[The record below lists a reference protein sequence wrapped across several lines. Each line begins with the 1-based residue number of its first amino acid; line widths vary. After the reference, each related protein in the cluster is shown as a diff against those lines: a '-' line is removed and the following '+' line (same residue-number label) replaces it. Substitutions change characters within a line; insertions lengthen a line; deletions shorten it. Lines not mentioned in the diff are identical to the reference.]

1 MKFHRFQE
9 FAQMTLA
16 ADGSAQ
22 LGVPLQV
29 TDIELA
35 QQNYSSHSYSLASSA
50 LSIVGGAGP
59 EYQKFSIEH
68 KANVRRAC
76 DLLIME
82 IIENIGWGSTAT
94 EFSDAET
101 ECLSQA
107 SAESS
112 HITEWDERV
121 HKTYMEHVQTLR
133 GKMAT
138 KAEAFAKNYDLSTAV
153 DPKNLLPL
161 FERRAAAVARCEQML
176 RNTHWKTYYLHRFD
190 PVTNTCT
197 LFGNQ
202 ILKDYHLAFWY
213 KSSLSPFRRNENWR
227 MWETTPI
234 RLLSTSAAALACG
247 LRRVAQSVG
256 STTRPSRIVR
266 YSQEEYNPIEKQ
278 IFEGMEIVHGHR
290 VDAIRLGFREIL
302 DEYHREG
309 CSMLSNASFSSFYV
323 PTLQQLQ
330 GLEESN
336 AASGSQQYALASN

>member
-16 ADGSAQ
+16 TDGSAQ

-50 LSIVGGAGP
+50 PSIVGGAGP

-153 DPKNLLPL
+153 DPKNSLPL

-176 RNTHWKTYYLHRFD
+176 RNTHWKTYYLHCFD
-190 PVTNTCT
+190 PVTSIPLEYMYPVRESNSQG
-197 LFGNQ
+197 LSFSFLVQ
-202 ILKDYHLAFWY
+202 VFSVAFPS
-213 KSSLSPFRRNENWR
+213 KRKLENVGDHTHSP
-227 MWETTPI
+227 PI
-234 RLLSTSAAALACG
+234 NIRSCARVWST
-247 LRRVAQSVG
+247 
-256 STTRPSRIVR
+256 
-266 YSQEEYNPIEKQ
+266 SQEEYNPIEKQ
-278 IFEGMEIVHGHR
+278 IFEGMEIVHGHQ